1 MHTRFVAGGE
11 GPVEA
16 ANGARTRDPQLGKL
30 VLYQLSYRRAGG
42 GFYDRRGSGE
52 ATVSSRL
59 MRGVPRTVWLLIA
72 AGVAIRLLLAFL
84 FVGTQQDI
92 DNLAAVG
99 SAVRDHPLILYDLA
113 SSHSAPVWPYPPGL
127 VPWVAASSWLA
138 GATGVA
144 FHGLVQL
151 AAIAADAV
159 LALLVWIALERTSFS
174 ERKRIAAVALVALG
188 PAFIAISGYHG
199 QIDSVAIAPA
209 LAALLVWERGESPWR
224 ALWAGLLIGCG
235 GAVKQVALVMI
246 IALLPTARSRRE
258 WILLPLAALAVPLAL
273 LAPYLLHDH
282 SAVSDA
288 LSYSGLPGLGGF
300 GLAVHAVR
308 ALFSARYAL
317 DGPLPDSRLLYESGP
332 YLVAAALALLLPLM
346 ASRRTPPRRAAVV
359 VWLAVYALGVNFAPQ
374 YAVWG
379 LPFFLVAGYLT
390 ATAAA
395 QLALVPPFVLYYT
408 DPGGKLALVVYTAF
422 MVALWAAA
430 AVALALALRR
440 ELAARP
446 REPAP
451 SAGRAAARRAAAA
464 PARSVSGGPAAGRGR
479 A

>member
-1 MHTRFVAGGE
+1 M
-11 GPVEA
+11 
-16 ANGARTRDPQLGKL
+16 
-30 VLYQLSYRRAGG
+30 LYQLSYRRAGG
-42 GFYDRRGSGE
+42 GFYDRRGSRE
-52 ATVSSRL
+52 ATVSSRV

-72 AGVAIRLLLAFL
+72 AGVAIRVLLAFL
-84 FVGTQQDI
+84 FVGAQQDI

-99 SAVRDHPLILYDLA
+99 GAVRDHPLILYDLA
-113 SSHSAPVWPYPPGL
+113 SPHSAPVWPYPPGL

-138 GATGVA
+138 EATGIA

-159 LALLVWIALERTSFS
+159 LALLVWIALQGTGLS
-174 ERKRIAAVALVALG
+174 ERKRVAAVALVALG

-246 IALLPTARSRRE
+246 VALLPTARSRQE
-258 WILLPLAALAVPLAL
+258 WVLLPLAALAVPVGL
-273 LAPYLLHDH
+273 LAPYLLHDS

-300 GLAVHAVR
+300 GLAVHAAR

-317 DGPLPDSRLLYESGP
+317 DGPLPNSDLLYESGP
-332 YLVAAALALLLPLM
+332 YVVAAALALALALM
-346 ASRRTPPRRAAVV
+346 ASRRTPPRRAAVI

-379 LPFFLVAGYLT
+379 LPFFLLAGYLT
-390 ATAAA
+390 ATAVV
-395 QLALVPPFVLYYT
+395 QIALVPPFVIYYT
-408 DPGGKLALVVYTAF
+408 DPGGKPALVVYTVF

-430 AVALALALRR
+430 AVGLALAVRR
-440 ELAARP
+440 ELAA
-446 REPAP
+446 P
-451 SAGRAAARRAAAA
+451 SRDPVPGGGRAAPRRAAEG
-464 PARSVSGGPAAGRGR
+464 PARSASGGPAAGRGR